1 MIDPNYSIAL
11 ELAKSSPD
19 STHQR
24 WVVYLLRCSDN
35 TIYTGITTDLAR
47 RVRQHNGELSGG
59 ARYTA
64 ARRPVDV
71 VWCSEYLSRS
81 DAQSREALIRR
92 LDRMGKESLIEKFQ
106 SDE

>member
-1 MIDPNYSIAL
+1 MNGPNYSIAR
-11 ELAKSSPD
+11 ETAKSSPE
-19 STHQR
+19 SVHER
-24 WVVYLLRCSDN
+24 WVVYLLRCSDD
-35 TIYTGITTDLAR
+35 TLCTGVTTDLVR

-71 VWCSEYLSRS
+71 VWWSEYLSRS
-81 DAQSREALIRR
+81 DAQSKEAIIRK
-92 LDRMGKESLIEKFQ
+92 LDRIRKESLIQKFQ